1 MHRTFAD
8 VSGRLTVTE
17 HAPGLLEVRVSGRLS
32 TEVGAVF
39 PRIAR
44 EAAAQ
49 GGQCSVFLD
58 VRGLESFQGAVR
70 DAWVASVLEHRR
82 SIDEVVVLSRGLLV
96 TLSARAAAVALAAV
110 GVRFE
115 VETDER
121 RYLARRLEALT
132 SNQAVAHQAIG
143 MVTQAPETN

>member
-8 VSGRLTVTE
+8 VSGSLTVTE
-17 HAPGLLEVRVSGRLS
+17 HAPWLLEVRVSGRLS
-32 TEVGAVF
+32 TEVGAAF

-44 EAAAQ
+44 EAAAR
-49 GGQCSVFLD
+49 GGRCSVFLD
-58 VRGLESFQGAVR
+58 VRALESFQGAVR
-70 DAWVASVLEHRR
+70 DAWVAAVLEHRR
-82 SIDEVVVLSRGLLV
+82 SLDEVVVLSRGLLV

-110 GVRFE
+110 GVCFE

-132 SNQAVAHQAIG
+132 ANQAVTFSAHQ
-143 MVTQAPETN
+143 TEPLAPETN